1 MKARFIAPWLVLGS
15 IALLAQAPSSTT
27 QTLPQPAPQPTTEP
41 TTESANPSPS
51 STHTSELGFAYSV
64 PTDWTVVDNSSTLPD
79 VKQQAQQNATS
90 AEDKK
95 GEACVQIPLT
105 ARHGDPTSLLVVVQL
120 PFDCLG
126 QAATEKDLPGFAD
139 GASEELKKRFDF
151 SDPSY
156 GSYSLGTHAMW
167 IERIKGTLKD
177 HPESAY
183 TVEIACSVLK
193 KGAVCWMAMAA
204 DHEALEV
211 FEKGPVALEGEA
223 PKALVPS
230 TAFDKK
236 PAS

>member
-1 MKARFIAPWLVLGS
+1 MKARFIAPWMVLGS
-15 IALLAQAPSSTT
+15 IPLLAQAPPSLT
-27 QTLPQPAPQPTTEP
+27 QPLTQSVPQSATQSV
-41 TTESANPSPS
+41 TESPSPS

-90 AEDKK
+90 AEDKR

-139 GASEELKKRFDF
+139 GASEELKKKFDF

-156 GSYSLGTHAMW
+156 GSYSLGTHTMW

-183 TVEIACSVLK
+183 TVEIACSVLR

-204 DHEALEV
+204 DNEALEV
-211 FEKGPVALEGEA
+211 FEKGTVALEGEA